1 MDEIIYPTI
10 EEIEYYNTIA
20 IELFRKSKPDQAK
33 TIEQSYI
40 SQALKKMQQ
49 HSGDLYDKA
58 AVLLNELTYIHAF
71 ESGNK
76 RTAFLSTKQFILKNE
91 GKFNIYDTTDN
102 ARVMIGIREKYYAQ
116 EELREWIEHGTI
128 RTFQR

>member
-1 MDEIIYPTI
+1 M
-10 EEIEYYNTIA
+10 
-20 IELFRKSKPDQAK
+20 ELS
-33 TIEQSYI
+33 
-40 SQALKKMQQ
+40 
-49 HSGDLYDKA
+49 
-58 AVLLNELTYIHAF
+58 
-71 ESGNK
+71 
-76 RTAFLSTKQFILKNE
+76 FILKNE